1 MKRFISFF
9 ILTLFIC
16 SNLGLAQ
23 LVTIDAEKDAFWGSL
38 TGPGDGYVGLP
49 VEAAMMGEPYGPEDI
64 SALCWIGWD
73 MDFLYFY
80 AEVTDDIIQVN
91 NATIYENDC
100 IELKIDPDPTME
112 TTTGVAAV
120 RLSAWGEDDADVPEG
135 VDNIDKG
142 AEIEPGYTFVDG
154 EDYARKEVDT
164 DDRYGYNLEFR
175 LPWEV
180 IIREGKEVAVDVGEI
195 FGLAINVM
203 DNDIAAREK
212 QLQWSAGMTD
222 PVWANPQLHGT
233 ATFLAD
239 NKIQL
244 DPVNSA
250 GGPDP
255 VADPAWFI
263 PPAQGGGEFNI
274 TIDAEKDAFWGSL
287 TGPDDGYIQLMPDA
301 FILGPPED
309 PEDLSALCWFGWDM
323 DFLYFYAEVTDDIV
337 QVNNATTYEN
347 DAIELKIDPDPTMET
362 TTGVAA
368 VRLSAWGEDDA
379 DVPEGVD
386 NIDKGAEIEPGYTF
400 VEGEDY
406 ARKEVDTDDRYGYN
420 LEFRLPWEVIVRE
433 GKEVNVDTGEI
444 FGLAVNLMDND
455 IAAREKM
462 LQWSAGMADPVWAN
476 PQLHGTVEFLADH
489 KLKLDPVNSAGGP
502 DAVAD
507 PAWYIPPAQSAVR
520 LETAAAVEDFRLQ
533 QNYPNPFN
541 PSTTI
546 DFAVKEQGRVEL
558 AIFDVLGRKV
568 KTLVSESLPMG
579 SYSAMW
585 DGTDNAGSA
594 VPSGVYVYR
603 MTAGTY
609 SSFRKLTFVQ

>member
-263 PPAQGGGEFNI
+263 PPAQNGGSGDGPNLLAGGNMEDADAWYIFDMGSTDISEYEFNFTGDLPTGGSGGCLNVFGGPTGYTNI
-274 TIDAEKDAFWGSL
+274 LFWQDVTLEGGKTYRVGGYFKDNSPALDGHWCELYISL
-287 TGPDDGYIQLMPDA
+287 EEP
-301 FILGPPED
+301 
-309 PEDLSALCWFGWDM
+309 
-323 DFLYFYAEVTDDIV
+323 V
-337 QVNNATTYEN
+337 
-347 DAIELKIDPDPTMET
+347 
-362 TTGVAA
+362 
-368 VRLSAWGEDDA
+368 
-379 DVPEGVD
+379 EGVD
-386 NIDKGAEIEPGYTF
+386 WTPPAGANTDVYLSMNTWEGCGPLYDGSFKDGSCKGYGELYTAPG
-400 VEGEDY
+400 EGE
-406 ARKEVDTDDRYGYN
+406 VS
-420 LEFRLPWEVIVRE
+420 V
-433 GKEVNVDTGEI
+433 I
-444 FGLAVNLMDND
+444 FGIKTGLWGDNPTLDYD
-455 IAAREKM
+455 ILIDDVFLVEVG
-462 LQWSAGMADPVWAN
+462 AG
-476 PQLHGTVEFLADH
+476 
-489 KLKLDPVNSAGGP
+489 
-502 DAVAD
+502 
-507 PAWYIPPAQSAVR
+507 SAVEQKPSQMVDSYR
-520 LETAAAVEDFRLQ
+520 LL

-546 DFAVKEQGRVEL
+546 EFGVKNQEMVDL
-558 AIFDVLGRKV
+558 SIYDILGRKV
-568 KTLVSESLPMG
+568 KNLVSETLPG
-579 SYSAMW
+579 GQYSVSW
-585 DGTDNAGSA
+585 DGTNQSGALLPSGMYIYRMRAGS
-594 VPSGVYVYR
+594 YQE
-603 MTAGTY
+603 
-609 SSFRKLTFVQ
+609 FRKLTFVQ